1 MIYELKDKWINW
13 NLNNPKDQIDWL
25 EFKEEHE

>member
-1 MIYELKDKWINW
+1 MRYELKDKWIEW
-13 NLNNPKDQIDWL
+13 NLNHPKDQIDWL